1 MEHLNVLKI
10 IMLDSDYYKIALILS
25 AFTIN
30 SYTVAARRQIKN
42 PTISG
47 RVNISTIHLALL
59 RMIHEVN

>member
-1 MEHLNVLKI
+1 VT
-10 IMLDSDYYKIALILS
+10 YYKIALILS

-30 SYTVAARRQIKN
+30 SYTVAAGRQIKN